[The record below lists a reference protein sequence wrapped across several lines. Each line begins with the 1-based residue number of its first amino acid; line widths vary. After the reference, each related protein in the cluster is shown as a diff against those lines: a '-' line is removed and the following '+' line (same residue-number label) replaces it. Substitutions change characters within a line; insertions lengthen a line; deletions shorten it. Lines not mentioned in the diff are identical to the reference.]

1 MLKVIL
7 AFLGLMILTS
17 KAHAV
22 TALVPV
28 IAGFFGGGALASLI
42 VGLALSY
49 IVGKVFAPEKEER
62 EEPADQGVKQR
73 IPTDPRN
80 KLPIV
85 YGTKSVA
92 GQITYASI
100 SGNNQKMAFIIAL
113 AEGPVTSI
121 NTVKWED
128 KTLSFSGNI
137 NTGLRSVSNASPD
150 AGGSDDFLNS
160 GRFRVRVFPTGGRCP
175 EMEGFDSDWNSSGSS
190 RTMPNTAYAYCELT
204 YDQEKR
210 VTSLS
215 NRLQFT
221 ITGRTVK
228 PLTST
233 TTATSYAAASE
244 ATSSNPAEIL
254 VDYLTNTRYGAGVPL
269 NAIDFATFN
278 SHADFCDFNAQ
289 YTKTAADGGGTANA
303 TRYTTNGSINTNQ
316 DVDQNVTDLTIGNS
330 AMLTW
335 NYGQFGIVSDTT
347 KDSVFS
353 FSEDNIFGKL
363 QISKL
368 GFDNK
373 LNEITA
379 KFDSLKSKEQEEQ
392 VIRSVPA
399 SNRNDN
405 EPVLERTVTLPMTN
419 NAIEARRVSAIY
431 LNKSRQDLMINFTTS
446 LEASGVESGDVISI
460 THETPGFTNKLF
472 IVQSVEEK
480 VVNNIIGL
488 ELTAQEYAADV
499 YNDTI
504 NDEDGAPNT
513 RLPNPFAAPV
523 IENLVVAEDIS
534 TAEPNLVAT
543 WDDNANSPL
552 VGQYEL
558 DYTPTVNTTQ
568 LASVGATQLVV
579 NSTAGFPTSGILIVS
594 TTGETDEEFVYD
606 SLVTGNIFRSIAT
619 GSGGSGDSIETERPA
634 STTSLTLREKTFKT
648 VSGGQR
654 YEISPLVAL
663 VSYIVG
669 VTPISTLGNRGATL
683 TATATTGVARQIG
696 TPGADGNQ
704 GVDGDFERAVY
715 LNSNQVP
722 PLPPAGNDYNSIEDT
737 LTPPTGGW
745 AEQPTESDTIQRWV
759 SRATV
764 NTANESAE
772 TASLDFS
779 TIGASGIKTEEQGA
793 VREAGYFDFQGN
805 PGTTVQELPE
815 ISEFSTNGTTGST
828 QIIDAT
834 AETTTLQMVVVPDSN
849 GSLAMGTDAGTVNPS
864 QETTVITVSGTAN
877 NSTPRHFSD
886 IDTSSGTPS
895 SSRIGSNFSSTT
907 GSSQVAVPRGQAY
920 DGDVFVWAGMNGS
933 QNAGRIDVSTDG
945 GLSISSN
952 INTTEEIED
961 VVWGETSGGTGYFVT
976 CGDNGHIN
984 YSTNGTTWI
993 QTTAG
998 SSDLKSI
1005 AYISGMWAT
1014 VGDGG
1019 AIQVASDPSG
1029 TWSSRTY
1036 SGGTIEWNQVVAG
1049 LDNAGDE
1056 IFVAVGDGGH
1066 VGADTHDGA
1075 GPWATQNSTGQT
1087 GNVIQVSYSE
1097 LDQQWAA
1104 AIQGGSQANRGILLS
1119 TDGISGWTFSGGQAN
1134 FAAENPRGI
1143 ACGNGDIVCV
1153 SNAGIAYSSDGG
1165 ATPFTSNTDGD
1176 SASSFADSNAA
1187 PFTTH
1192 FAGGMFFIVKIF
1204 FGAVTVYSGTNGAR
1218 LDGTINN
1225 QKSNIAFGGS
1235 QTPTAFTYLDNRLDN
1250 TDGSAGALAGSCRFF
1265 GNDGGGGRDGSGFA
1279 VESAADCST
1288 SHNNAGTG
1296 FTRCNRIIAGTG
1308 VMGVRESYYEFDDDQ
1323 GATGNQF
1330 FGLLNASNSTEIAT
1344 LVADQIAESTT
1355 ALTASSAGSVVTIT
1369 HVAGGN
1375 QPNLRFVNP
1384 SNKFQNEQE
1393 LIYLAASGKVGD
1405 ADVTSFVNNDGEAA
1419 ITTLKTAFR
1428 LIPSAP
1434 NHSSIPNPFIGTF
1447 GNAVSLETAMN
1458 TLRNLFVNGT
1468 ISGYDDTTPT
1478 AVTLSTTTV
1487 ADDTASFTVTSD
1499 SLDQEVDLQFEITED
1514 GTNLAVE
1521 ALDITESL
1529 SVVDGTPASTTG
1541 GPTSFSISVA
1551 GTVRVTG
1558 TFSDSPLDANAQAQV
1573 IENAIVTA
1581 GGITSP
1587 QVNVTH
1593 DDNTSVIRFEAA
1605 NAGDIDPDIAL
1616 TYTYQADDGV
1626 SDNPPT
1632 LDFNQD
1638 GVAGELPDQIELDF
1652 KGISD
1657 PAQVLLQLTTTM
1669 GLTSSEALDL
1679 SLTDILGATIP
1690 GISLYNGDLAA
1701 STTLVGDIDAGDIRS
1716 FVSIAD
1722 TSGFPTSGNVTV
1734 GASDVFAYNSMTP
1747 GSSEFGVCTLNG
1759 TVISH
1764 TDEDS
1769 CLAETTAVAGDSLVF
1784 TPHIRLNGSDT
1795 TFTVGASSG
1804 SNVTT
1809 TTVRY
1814 PTPSLVN
1821 TRRRVA
1827 WEYNAP
1833 RSNGRIQTLTVTGT
1847 ATTGNVIL
1855 QIDGTTVTA
1864 PVVAANTEIQ
1874 NAAAIRSAIGSTLTN
1889 SDEVSVVAGDL
1900 GNVIRLV
1907 GLQSAGAW
1915 ALVRTAQSGLTLTPA
1930 IPQEFTN
1937 STIVGSANGVRERAG
1952 TAGGNFLVID
1962 DASPTEVLGLNQI
1975 IIGELTEATITILG
1989 QTYTIQY
1996 QGLENANDGGAF
2008 TPFVS
2013 ADATEITNQLE
2024 DFLNRQP

>member
-7 AFLGLMILTS
+7 TFLGLMILTS

-160 GRFRVRVFPTGGRCP
+160 GRFKVRVFPTGGRCP

-446 LEASGVESGDVISI
+446 LEASGVESGDVISL

-472 IVQSVEEK
+472 IVHSVEEK

-543 WDDNANSPL
+543 WDDNVNSPL
-552 VGQYEL
+552 VSQYEL

-779 TIGASGIKTEEQGA
+779 TISDSGIKTEEQGA

-815 ISEFSTNGTTGST
+815 ISIFSTNGTTGST

-877 NSTPRHFSD
+877 NSSPRHFSD
-886 IDTSSGTPS
+886 ISGSPTRIGFNADTVSGTS
-895 SSRIGSNFSSTT
+895 VISFH
-907 GSSQVAVPRGQAY
+907 RGQAY
-920 DGDVFVWAGMNGS
+920 DGSVFVWAGLNGS
-933 QNAGRIDVSTDG
+933 QNEGRIETSTDG
-945 GLSISSN
+945 GLSVSSTT
-952 INTTEEIED
+952 NTTEEIED
-961 VVWGETSGGTGYFVT
+961 LVWGETSGGTGYFVT
-976 CGDNGHIN
+976 CGDGGQIN
-984 YSTNGTTWI
+984 YSTDGSSWSSN
-993 QTTAG
+993 TAG
-998 SSDLKSI
+998 SSNLKSI
-1005 AYISGMWAT
+1005 TYVDGMWAT
-1014 VGDGG
+1014 VGDSGS
-1019 AIQVASDPSG
+1019 IRVSSDPSG
-1029 TWSSRTY
+1029 TWSNRTFA
-1036 SGGTIEWNQVVAG
+1036 GGSPNWDQVVG
-1049 LDNAGDE
+1049 GFDNAGDA
-1056 IFVAVGDGGH
+1056 IFVATGAGGFI
-1066 VGADTHDGA
+1066 GADTHNGS
-1075 GPWATQNSTGQT
+1075 GPWSNQSVSGSTGDIRQLAYNET
-1087 GNVIQVSYSE
+1087 
-1097 LDQQWAA
+1097 DQQWAA
-1104 AIQGGSQANRGILLS
+1104 CIEGGSQAARGILIS
-1119 TDGISGWTFSGGQAN
+1119 TDGISGWSFSGGQAA
-1134 FAAENPRGI
+1134 FASENPRGI

-1153 SNAGIAYSSDGG
+1153 SRAGIAYSSDGG

-1176 SASSFADSNAA
+1176 SAHAFADPNNIPHVA
-1187 PFTTH
+1187 H
-1192 FAGGMFFIVKIF
+1192 FAGGTFFMTNF
-1204 FGAVTVYSGTNGAR
+1204 LFGALTVYAGTTGAR
-1218 LDGTINN
+1218 LDGNINN
-1225 QKSNIAFGGS
+1225 QKSNIAWGGGG
-1235 QTPTAFTYLDNRLDN
+1235 TPTAWTYIDDRIDN
-1250 TDGSAGALAGSCRFF
+1250 TDGSSNALIGSCRFTE
-1265 GNDGGGGRDGSGFA
+1265 NIGGRNANGFTL
-1279 VESAADCST
+1279 ETSSDCST
-1288 SHNNAGTG
+1288 SHNSAGN
-1296 FTRCNRIIAGTG
+1296 FARCNRIVAGRGVTG
-1308 VMGVRESYYEFDDDQ
+1308 VRDTYYEFDDDQ
-1323 GATGNQF
+1323 GATDNQF
-1330 FGLLNASNSTEIAT
+1330 FGLLSASDSTEIAT
-1344 LVADQIAESTT
+1344 QIAAQVSESPS
-1355 ALTASSAGSVVTIT
+1355 LVTASAAGSVVTLSHI
-1369 HVAGGN
+1369 APGN
-1375 QPNLRFVNP
+1375 QINLRFVNP
-1384 SNKFQNEQE
+1384 SNKFQNEQDT
-1393 LIYLAASGKVGD
+1393 IYNSASGKVGD
-1405 ADVTSFVNNDGEAA
+1405 ADVTSFVITDGEAA

-1558 TFSDSPLDANAQAQV
+1558 TFSDSPLDANAQAQA

-1605 NAGDIDPDIAL
+1605 NAGDIDPDITL
-1616 TYTYQADDGV
+1616 TYTYQTDDGV

-1962 DASPTEVLGLNQI
+1962 DANPTEVLGLNQI

>member
-22 TALVPV
+22 TALIPV

-62 EEPADQGVKQR
+62 EAPADQGVKQR

-80 KLPIV
+80 KLPVV

-92 GQITYASI
+92 GQITYAEI
-100 SGNNQKMAFIIAL
+100 SNDNQKMAFIISL
-113 AEGPVTSI
+113 AEGPVTAI
-121 NTVKWED
+121 DEVKWED
-128 KTLSFSGNI
+128 KKLNFNGSLTGGAQVSGATPDSGGSDTFLNGRFFCRVFPNGGRCSNMESFSGGASRKWVR
-137 NTGLRSVSNASPD
+137 NTADTADLTEAELSAQRSMPD
-150 AGGSDDFLNS
+150 
-160 GRFRVRVFPTGGRCP
+160 
-175 EMEGFDSDWNSSGSS
+175 
-190 RTMPNTAYAYCELT
+190 TAYAFVELT

-215 NRLQFT
+215 NRLQFK
-221 ITGRTVK
+221 IRGRTVK
-228 PLTST
+228 PLTNST
-233 TTATSYAAASE
+233 DSTSYAS
-244 ATSSNPAEIL
+244 ATEVESNNPAEIL

-269 NAIDFATFN
+269 NAIDFASFF
-278 SHADFCDFNAQ
+278 SHADFCDDRNDAP
-289 YTKTAADGGGTANA
+289 YTDTSGAVKRDKN
-303 TRYTTNGSINTNQ
+303 RYTTNGSINTNQ

-335 NYGQFGIVSDTT
+335 NYGQFGIVSDRVKNNVDLRTG
-347 KDSVFS
+347 KADFD
-353 FSEDNIFGKL
+353 EENIFGKI

-379 KFDSLKSKEQEEQ
+379 KFDSLKSNEQEEQ
-392 VIRSVPA
+392 IIRSVPA
-399 SNRNDN
+399 GNRNDN

-431 LNKSRQDLMINFTTS
+431 LNKSRQDLMVNFITS
-446 LEASGVESGDVISI
+446 LEASGVESGDVIEVA
-460 THETPGFTNKLF
+460 HETTGWPTATDITAGRRGKQF

-480 VVNNIIGL
+480 VANNIISL
-488 ELTAQEYAADV
+488 EITAQEYSADA

-1344 LVADQIAESTT
+1344 LVAGQIADSTT

-1393 LIYLAASGKVGD
+1393 LIYLAASGKVG
-1405 ADVTSFVNNDGEAA
+1405 G
-1419 ITTLKTAFR
+1419 
-1428 LIPSAP
+1428 
-1434 NHSSIPNPFIGTF
+1434 
-1447 GNAVSLETAMN
+1447 
-1458 TLRNLFVNGT
+1458 
-1468 ISGYDDTTPT
+1468 
-1478 AVTLSTTTV
+1478 
-1487 ADDTASFTVTSD
+1487 
-1499 SLDQEVDLQFEITED
+1499 
-1514 GTNLAVE
+1514 
-1521 ALDITESL
+1521 
-1529 SVVDGTPASTTG
+1529 
-1541 GPTSFSISVA
+1541 
-1551 GTVRVTG
+1551 
-1558 TFSDSPLDANAQAQV
+1558 
-1573 IENAIVTA
+1573 
-1581 GGITSP
+1581 
-1587 QVNVTH
+1587 
-1593 DDNTSVIRFEAA
+1593 
-1605 NAGDIDPDIAL
+1605 
-1616 TYTYQADDGV
+1616 
-1626 SDNPPT
+1626 
-1632 LDFNQD
+1632 
-1638 GVAGELPDQIELDF
+1638 
-1652 KGISD
+1652 
-1657 PAQVLLQLTTTM
+1657 
-1669 GLTSSEALDL
+1669 
-1679 SLTDILGATIP
+1679 
-1690 GISLYNGDLAA
+1690 
-1701 STTLVGDIDAGDIRS
+1701 
-1716 FVSIAD
+1716 
-1722 TSGFPTSGNVTV
+1722 
-1734 GASDVFAYNSMTP
+1734 
-1747 GSSEFGVCTLNG
+1747 
-1759 TVISH
+1759 
-1764 TDEDS
+1764 
-1769 CLAETTAVAGDSLVF
+1769 
-1784 TPHIRLNGSDT
+1784 
-1795 TFTVGASSG
+1795 
-1804 SNVTT
+1804 
-1809 TTVRY
+1809 
-1814 PTPSLVN
+1814 
-1821 TRRRVA
+1821 RRR
-1827 WEYNAP
+1827 N
-1833 RSNGRIQTLTVTGT
+1833 
-1847 ATTGNVIL
+1847 
-1855 QIDGTTVTA
+1855 
-1864 PVVAANTEIQ
+1864 
-1874 NAAAIRSAIGSTLTN
+1874 
-1889 SDEVSVVAGDL
+1889 
-1900 GNVIRLV
+1900 
-1907 GLQSAGAW
+1907 
-1915 ALVRTAQSGLTLTPA
+1915 
-1930 IPQEFTN
+1930 
-1937 STIVGSANGVRERAG
+1937 
-1952 TAGGNFLVID
+1952 
-1962 DASPTEVLGLNQI
+1962 
-1975 IIGELTEATITILG
+1975 
-1989 QTYTIQY
+1989 
-1996 QGLENANDGGAF
+1996 
-2008 TPFVS
+2008 
-2013 ADATEITNQLE
+2013 
-2024 DFLNRQP
+2024 